1 MAIPTHRMLALTLL
15 IGFASGATAAA
26 QDVVSPAAKN
36 TAYREMHAACAA
48 DTTRF
53 CPTIGQA
60 TAIPRDQAMCLKTYR
75 VDLSLACRKAL
86 AAVNAATETE
96 P

>member
-1 MAIPTHRMLALTLL
+1 MAIPTHRAVALIIS
-15 IGFASGATAAA
+15 IGFASCATAAA
-26 QDVVSPAAKN
+26 QDVASPAAKN
-36 TAYREMHAACAA
+36 AAYREMRMTCSA
-48 DTTRF
+48 DTARF
-53 CPTIGQA
+53 CPAIGHVTA
-60 TAIPRDQAMCLKTYR
+60 TPRDQAMCLKTYR